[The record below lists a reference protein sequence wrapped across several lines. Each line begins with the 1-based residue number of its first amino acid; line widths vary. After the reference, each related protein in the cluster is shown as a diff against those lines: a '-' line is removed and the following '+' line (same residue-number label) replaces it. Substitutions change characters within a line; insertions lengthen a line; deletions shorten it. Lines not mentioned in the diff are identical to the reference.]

1 MSSVKFGFLG
11 AGNMGSALARAVVK
25 SAGENDVI
33 ISDQSSV
40 KAQLLADELKCSYAD
55 NNAVVSSAKYIFL
68 GVKPQVMPQVIESI
82 LPVLKKRNDRFVLVT
97 MAAGVKISALE
108 EMLGYEYP
116 IIRIMPNTPVSVG
129 KGMILYTC
137 SDNVFMDEVGEFC
150 DALKFAQQQIA
161 NLLYYSIGLIPHN
174 AAYAYIPGRCH
185 LDALKQHQEN
195 ESKWFLKLDIKDFFP
210 SCTKRLVWQQ
220 LHKLY
225 PIALWG
231 DVSKEYLS
239 KLLQLCC
246 LNGVLPQGSPASPL
260 LSNLIFV
267 QIDKI
272 IQDFLIEANPKTQ
285 RLVYTR
291 YADDM
296 CISAKNS
303 FDFKFIEFHIQ
314 RILDPEFKLKKEKT
328 RYGSSAGRNWN
339 LGLML
344 NKDNKITTG
353 AVNKR
358 KLKAMICNFILAE
371 KEDRPFTVPE
381 LQQFLG
387 IINYAKQIEPDY
399 INFLLKKYSTKY
411 DLDVL
416 KQIKYRLKAAL
427 R

>member
-1 MSSVKFGFLG
+1 MYYTFIKRFTAYTTNQLSIFKENYNNTQTKSITITTEFSTPSTQQREAAHKKEEIFCNTAKTILDTFPDITETMQEYYTTFKIPKKTGGFREIN
-11 AGNMGSALARAVVK
+11 APC
-25 SAGENDVI
+25 DT
-33 ISDQSSV
+33 
-40 KAQLLADELKCSYAD
+40 LK
-55 NNAVVSSAKYIFL
+55 V
-68 GVKPQVMPQVIESI
+68 
-82 LPVLKKRNDRFVLVT
+82 
-97 MAAGVKISALE
+97 
-108 EMLGYEYP
+108 
-116 IIRIMPNTPVSVG
+116 
-129 KGMILYTC
+129 
-137 SDNVFMDEVGEFC
+137 
-150 DALKFAQQQIA
+150 AQQQIA

-174 AAYAYIPGRCH
+174 AAYAYVPGRSH
-185 LDALKQHQEN
+185 FDALKQHQEN

-210 SCTKRLVWQQ
+210 SCTKRLIWQQ

-231 DVSKEYLS
+231 NEAKEYLR

-267 QIDKI
+267 QMDKI
-272 IQDFLIEANPKTQ
+272 IQDFLIEAHPKTQ

-303 FDFKFIEFHIQ
+303 FDFKHIEFHIQ

-371 KEDRPFTVPE
+371 KEDKPFTVPE

-411 DLDVL
+411 DLNVL
-416 KQIKYRLKAAL
+416 DQIKYRLKAAL